1 MAESFRP
8 GDVKVHSMSLWSN
21 DRSRS
26 VTNMSGLIKN
36 IKIYESI
43 MDPLMTAVITIAD
56 GVGLAQSFP
65 LIGEEY
71 IELDLETPG
80 MDEIFT
86 YRFDVL
92 SIGDIKEVNEDK
104 STIYNLYCSSTEI
117 KKNTRIIH
125 ELMNDTAPVDAV
137 QKIFKDYLQSD
148 KELFTGEGTYAKVDF
163 DLNRMRPLE
172 AIDKVRMLTRNIQEQ
187 SSAFCFF
194 ETKRG
199 FNFLSV
205 EQLFGNGKTRIG
217 DKVFFYDSAQGRSIY
232 ENNFR
237 NIIGMDRITD
247 ASPTRAVAGGQLN
260 AKMKSF
266 DIITGEVT
274 EKNYKDSET
283 GSGFI
288 YADDDA
294 APLRSSSGQVEDG
307 QEPALYLMNV
317 TDSSK
322 ADPSIQ
328 EVILERAS
336 YVSKIIQQLYKIE
349 IYGDL
354 AISAGDVI
362 EVNVP
367 GSSGLTDGSTDGT
380 DQRFSGNFM
389 ISRLVNNISFRGVRP
404 THSITCEL
412 IKGNIR

>member
-1 MAESFRP
+1 MADSFRP
-8 GDVKVHSMSLWSN
+8 GDVKVHSLALWSN
-21 DRSRS
+21 DRARS
-26 VTNMSGLIKN
+26 VTNMSGLVKN

-56 GVGLAQSFP
+56 GVGLRQSFP

-71 IELDLETPG
+71 FELDLETPG

-92 SIGDIKEVNEDK
+92 SIGDIKEVHEDK
-104 STIYNLYCSSTEI
+104 SVVYNLYCSSTEI

-137 QKIFKDYLQSD
+137 QKIFKDYLGSD
-148 KELFTGEGTYAKVDF
+148 KELFTGEGVYAKVDF

-172 AIDKVRMLTRNIQEQ
+172 AIDKIRLLTRNIQEQ

-194 ETKRG
+194 ETKHG
-199 FNFLSV
+199 FNFMSV
-205 EQLFGNGKTRIG
+205 EQMFGMGKTKIG
-217 DKVFFYDSAQGRSIY
+217 DKVFFYDAAQGRSIY

-237 NIIGMDRITD
+237 NIVGMSRLSD
-247 ASPTRAVAGGQLN
+247 ASPTRGAMGGQLN
-260 AKMKSF
+260 AKMKTF
-266 DIITGEVT
+266 DIITGEIT
-274 EKNYKDSET
+274 ERQYKDSES
-283 GSGFI
+283 GAGFI

-294 APLRSSSGQVEDG
+294 SSLRSSSGQVEDG
-307 QEPALYLMNV
+307 AEPAQYLMNV

-328 EVILERAS
+328 EVVLERSS
-336 YVSKIIQQLYKIE
+336 YVNKIIQQLYKIE
-349 IYGDL
+349 IHGDL

-367 GSSGLTDGSTDGT
+367 GASGLTDKSDDGT

-389 ISRLVNNISFRGVRP
+389 VSRLVNNITFLGPRP
-404 THSITCEL
+404 VHSITCEL